1 MNRIEKGFPG
11 RRNQAAKSTRRSVAW
26 AQPNQPGAAAAGPAK
41 LPERLSR
48 RDFLARVGVGAALA
62 LPLLNLPLVA
72 QNLKDGVA
80 PIPEPHFPNRL
91 FLFVWRNWELAN
103 TDRLA
108 KVLNTSQKSVLKL
121 GAMLGLPAKP
131 RLTEDQLRRI
141 YITVIRQN
149 WHVLPHEQLI
159 ELLSWDRARYEFT
172 LKEDDFL
179 WSKLGLGVKPT
190 CERLRY
196 QEPTITEAKRATEI
210 RRVVQ
215 DFIGA
220 AFEMRGEPPFHF
232 IADLG
237 STQPVTFSAPRIK
250 PSASEISLRGCTVL
264 EPEAAAA
271 QALIRT
277 WVGYLQAAFGTKLK
291 TAAWAAGVAGPT
303 IRFEMAPGAEK
314 DEESYE
320 IHSGDEGL
328 RVVASDPA
336 GLRQAVYH
344 LQDLCEEHAGPLL
357 PRGTWQRSRR
367 VTPRYIYPYFALYG
381 DPLLDRSIDPFP
393 EGYLEK
399 LGRRGVDGVWIQAV
413 LRSLAPSRS
422 FPEFGKQWE
431 VRLENLRRFVQR
443 ARAYGLKIYLY
454 INEPR
459 LMSREFF
466 EKHPEVRG
474 TSYAGAPNV
483 AQEFAI
489 CTSVPEVRAWLS
501 ESLTHVFTQVPQLG
515 GIFCITASE
524 NLTNCFAHGEAQFC
538 PRCSKR
544 QGWEVVTELLE
555 TFRDGVHKGNPAAE
569 VIAWDWGWGWVKNGA
584 DAGQTIAHI
593 PKGVQLLSVSEWGK
607 QYTRGGVSLS
617 VAEYS
622 MSVVGPGANA
632 LDHWKAA
639 REHQITTLA
648 KVQFNNT
655 WEISAVPYIPVP
667 LLVQQHLKNLLA
679 EQVSGLMLSWTLGG
693 YPSPNLEVA
702 KEYYYS
708 PEPSG
713 KEVLE
718 RVARRRYGAGAAPYV
733 LSAWE
738 CFSTAFQ
745 EFPYGVVAGYSIPTQ
760 HGPSNLLRLK
770 PTGYTAAMILYPYD
784 DLKKWLGPYS
794 PEIAQQQFEKLTQL
808 WEGGLDHFRQ
818 ALLHVP
824 KERAVSA
831 RKDLGIAE
839 TCWLHYRSVANQIRF
854 YSLRQQLKEALPATR
869 SSRINE
875 MKQIARSEM
884 ELARRLYTIS
894 RQDSTIGYEA
904 SNHYYYRPLDLAEKV
919 LNCEHLIRC
928 SDTD

>member
-1 MNRIEKGFPG
+1 M
-11 RRNQAAKSTRRSVAW
+11 
-26 AQPNQPGAAAAGPAK
+26 QPEQ
-41 LPERLSR
+41 LSR
-48 RDFLARVGVGAALA
+48 RDFLSRVGAGAALA
-62 LPLLNLPLVA
+62 LPLLHLPLLA
-72 QNLKDGVA
+72 QNLKDGGA
-80 PIPEPHFPNRL
+80 PVPEPHFPSRL

-103 TDRLA
+103 SDRLA
-108 KVLNTSQKSVLKL
+108 KVLGTSEKSVLRL
-121 GAMLGLPAKP
+121 GAMLGLPEKP

-159 ELLSWDRARYEFT
+159 ELLGWDRARYEFT

-179 WSKLGLGVKPT
+179 WSKLGLGVKPR
-190 CERLRY
+190 CECLRY
-196 QEPTITEAKRATEI
+196 EEPSAHEARRAAEI
-210 RRVVQ
+210 RRIIREFFGT
-215 DFIGA
+215 DFA
-220 AFEMRGEPPFHF
+220 KRGEAPFHF
-232 IADLG
+232 ISELA
-237 STQPVTFSAPRIK
+237 STQTVTCRVPRVR
-250 PSASEISLRGCTVL
+250 PSAGEFALAGCMVL
-264 EPEAAAA
+264 EPEAPVA
-271 QALIRT
+271 QALVRS
-277 WVGYLQAAFGTKLK
+277 WLAYLRAAFGTKLK
-291 TAAWAAGVAGPT
+291 TVTRTGGTAGRT
-303 IRFEMAPGAEK
+303 IRFDIAPAGK
-314 DEESYE
+314 MGEESFDV
-320 IHSGDEGL
+320 HCGDEGL
-328 RVVASDPA
+328 SVVASDPA
-336 GLRQAVYH
+336 GLRQAIYH
-344 LQDLCEEHAGPLL
+344 LQDLCEENEGPLL
-357 PRGTWQRSRR
+357 PRGSWQRSRR

-413 LRSLAPSRS
+413 LRNLAPSRIFS
-422 FPEFGKQWE
+422 EFGEQWE

-443 ARAYGLKIYLY
+443 ARAFGLKIYLY

-459 LMSREFF
+459 LMSRKFF

-474 TSYAGAPNV
+474 SSYAGAPNI
-483 AQEFAI
+483 AAEFAI

-501 ESLTHVFTQVPQLG
+501 QSLTHVFTQVPQLG

-555 TFRDGVHKGNPAAE
+555 TFRDGVHKANPAAE

-584 DAGQTIAHI
+584 DAGQTIAHM
-593 PKGVQLLSVSEWGK
+593 PRGVQLLSVSEWGK
-607 QYTRGGVSLS
+607 RYSRGGVSQS

-639 REHQITTLA
+639 RERQIPTLA

-667 LLVQQHLKNLLA
+667 LLIQQHMENLLA
-679 EQVSGLMLSWTLGG
+679 EQVGGLMLSWTLGG

-708 PEPSG
+708 PQPSG

-718 RVARRRYGAGAAPYV
+718 RVARRRYGAGAAPHI

-738 CFSTAFQ
+738 RFSTAFQ

-760 HGPSNLLRLK
+760 HGPSNPLRLK

-794 PEIAQQQFEKLTQL
+794 PEVARQQFDKLTRL
-808 WEGGLDHFRQ
+808 WEKGLAQFRQ
-818 ALLHVP
+818 ALPHVP
-824 KERAVSA
+824 KERAALA

-839 TCWLHYRSVANQIRF
+839 TCWLHYRSVANQIQF
-854 YSLRQQLKEALPATR
+854 YRLREQLAAASPAVR
-869 SSRINE
+869 SILISE
-875 MKQIARSEM
+875 MKQIARSEID
-884 ELARRLYTIS
+884 LACQLYTIA

-919 LNCEHLIRC
+919 LNCEYLIRC
-928 SDTD
+928 LDGVG